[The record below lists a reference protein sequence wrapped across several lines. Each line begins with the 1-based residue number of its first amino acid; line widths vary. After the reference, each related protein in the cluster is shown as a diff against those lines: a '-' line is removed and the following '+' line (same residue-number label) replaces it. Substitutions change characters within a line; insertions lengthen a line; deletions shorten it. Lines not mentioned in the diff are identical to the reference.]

1 MSFKNTLF
9 CIFSC
14 KNILILYAITK
25 HWFFNHFSPNGPF
38 TQFPTW
44 LYDTSFSP
52 FHRSYFPWIRTNVSP
67 LIQRPINITHI
78 FPYSVQNINV
88 ATTFFIW
95 YKIILCYFT
104 VFKYPL
110 TFWQLWY
117 FWCPVRCSCVTR
129 VLFLLSFPLLL
140 HAMGTIF
147 VVLSVALAWHK
158 YYFCCPFCCSFMTRV
173 LFLLSCP
180 LLLCDT
186 DTIFVVLSVALAWH
200 GYYVAPHKGNNSYTK
215 PHETYDLNIFFRT
228 WTIKIQTET
237 TIHTVGKKK
246 GLLRMQI
253 LSNIM
258 WKGPQKL
265 CYRPIIKLPQTRN
278 QNTQESLQGYTFK

>member
-1 MSFKNTLF
+1 M
-9 CIFSC
+9 
-14 KNILILYAITK
+14 
-25 HWFFNHFSPNGPF
+25 
-38 TQFPTW
+38 
-44 LYDTSFSP
+44 
-52 FHRSYFPWIRTNVSP
+52 PW
-67 LIQRPINITHI
+67 
-78 FPYSVQNINV
+78 
-88 ATTFFIW
+88 
-95 YKIILCYFT
+95 
-104 VFKYPL
+104 
-110 TFWQLWY
+110 
-117 FWCPVRCSCVTR
+117 
-129 VLFLLSFPLLL
+129 VLFLLSFLLLL
-140 HAMGTIF
+140 HDTSTIF
-147 VVLSVALAWHK
+147 VVLSVALSWHG
-158 YYFCCPFCCSFMTRV
+158 YYFCCPFCCFCMTRV
-173 LFLLSCP
+173 LFLLSF
-180 LLLCDT
+180 LLLLHGT
-186 DTIFVVLSVALAWH
+186 GTICVVLSVALAWH

>member
-110 TFWQLWY
+110 TFWQLWN

-140 HAMGTIF
+140 HAMG
-147 VVLSVALAWHK
+147 
-158 YYFCCPFCCSFMTRV
+158 
-173 LFLLSCP
+173 
-180 LLLCDT
+180 
-186 DTIFVVLSVALAWH
+186 TIFVVLSVALAWH